1 MRIFARLVLIL
12 LPLLLAGCRF
22 ENPLTTNPS
31 EDLNTWLLGE
41 WELKEK
47 GGTSTAVVAPLSG
60 DRYSVH
66 VSLAPIGRN
75 GRREYDFEAWSSRDG
90 NSLFFTMRSLKNS
103 ANLPEGAHVFLHAQ
117 MIDQVTV
124 RLRPL
129 QLDSPENATGL
140 ELRKE
145 IRSRLKE
152 GTLYAEDSAKDWKR
166 VAEIYW
172 TKEGE
177 TGLFKPLRYATPP
190 PVKKP

>member
-1 MRIFARLVLIL
+1 MRIFARLALIL

-47 GGTSTAVVAPLSG
+47 GGTSTAVVAPLSH

-66 VSLAPIGRN
+66 VSVAPKGGR
-75 GRREYDFEAWSSRDG
+75 GRCEYDFEAWSSRVG
-90 NSLFFTMRSLKNS
+90 NSLFFTLRSLKNS
-103 ANLPEGAHVFLHAQ
+103 ANLPEGAYVFLHAQ

-129 QLDSPENATGL
+129 QLDLPESATGL

-145 IRSRLKE
+145 VRSRLKE
-152 GTLYAEDSAKDWKR
+152 GTLYAEDSAKDWNR

-190 PVKKP
+190 ATKKP

>member
-1 MRIFARLVLIL
+1 MKIFARLSLIL
-12 LPLLLAGCRF
+12 LPLLLVGCHF
-22 ENPLTTNPS
+22 ENPLTTTPS

-47 GGTSTAVVAPLSG
+47 GGTSTAVVAPMSA

-66 VSLAPIGRN
+66 VSLAPKGGN
-75 GRREYDFEAWSSRDG
+75 GKREYDFEAWSSRVG
-90 NSLFFTMRSLKNS
+90 NSVFFTLRSLKNS
-103 ANLPEGAHVFLHAQ
+103 ANLPENAHVFLHAQ

-129 QLDSPENATGL
+129 QLDSAENASGR

-145 IRSRLKE
+145 VRSRLKN
-152 GTLYAEDSAKDWKR
+152 GTLYAEGSAKDWKR
-166 VAEIYW
+166 VAEIYR

-177 TGLFKPLRYATPP
+177 TGLFKPLRYTTPP
-190 PVKKP
+190 PSKKP

>member
-1 MRIFARLVLIL
+1 
-12 LPLLLAGCRF
+12 
-22 ENPLTTNPS
+22 
-31 EDLNTWLLGE
+31 
-41 WELKEK
+41 
-47 GGTSTAVVAPLSG
+47 
-60 DRYSVH
+60 
-66 VSLAPIGRN
+66 
-75 GRREYDFEAWSSRDG
+75 
-90 NSLFFTMRSLKNS
+90 
-103 ANLPEGAHVFLHAQ
+103 

-129 QLDSPENATGL
+129 QLDSPESATGL

-145 IRSRLKE
+145 IRSRLKD

-190 PVKKP
+190 ATEKP

>member
-1 MRIFARLVLIL
+1 
-12 LPLLLAGCRF
+12 
-22 ENPLTTNPS
+22 
-31 EDLNTWLLGE
+31 LNTWLLGE

-47 GGTSTAVVAPLSG
+47 GSTSTAVVAPLSH

-66 VSLAPIGRN
+66 VSVAPKG
-75 GRREYDFEAWSSRDG
+75 GSGKREYDFEAWSSRVG
-90 NSLFFTMRSLKNS
+90 NSLFFTLRSLKNS
-103 ANLPEGAHVFLHAQ
+103 ANLPEGAYVFLHAQ

-129 QLDSPENATGL
+129 QLDSPESATGL

-145 IRSRLKE
+145 VRSRLKQ
-152 GTLYAEDSAKDWKR
+152 GTLYAEDSAKDWNR

-190 PVKKP
+190 ATKKP

>member
-1 MRIFARLVLIL
+1 MRIFARLALIL

-47 GGTSTAVVAPLSG
+47 GSTSTAVVAPLSH

-66 VSLAPIGRN
+66 VSVAPKG
-75 GRREYDFEAWSSRDG
+75 GSGKREYDFEAWSSRVG
-90 NSLFFTMRSLKNS
+90 NSLFFTLRSLKNS
-103 ANLPEGAHVFLHAQ
+103 ANLPEGTHVFLHAQ
-117 MIDQVTV
+117 MIDQLTV

-152 GTLYAEDSAKDWKR
+152 GTLYAEDSAKDWSR
-166 VAEIYW
+166 VAELYW

-177 TGLFKPLRYATPP
+177 TGLFKPLRYA
-190 PVKKP
+190 KPQATKQP

>member
-1 MRIFARLVLIL
+1 MRIFARLALIL

-47 GGTSTAVVAPLSG
+47 GGSSTAIVAPLSQ
-60 DRYSVH
+60 DRYNVH
-66 VSLAPIGRN
+66 VSLAPKSGN
-75 GRREYDFEAWSSRDG
+75 GRREYDFEAWSSRVG
-90 NSLFFTMRSLKNS
+90 NSLFFTLRSLKNS

-117 MIDQVTV
+117 MIDQLTM

-152 GTLYAEDSAKDWKR
+152 GTLYAEDSAKDWSR
-166 VAEIYW
+166 VAELYW

-177 TGLFKPLRYATPP
+177 TGLFKPLRYA
-190 PVKKP
+190 KPQATKQP

>member
-166 VAEIYW
+166 VAEVYW

-177 TGLFKPLRYATPP
+177 TGLFKPLRYATPAAA
-190 PVKKP
+190 KKP

>member
-1 MRIFARLVLIL
+1 MRIFARLALIL
-12 LPLLLAGCRF
+12 LPLLLVGCRF
-22 ENPLTTNPS
+22 ENPLTTTPS

-41 WELKEK
+41 WEMKDK

-66 VSLAPIGRN
+66 VSLAPKCGN
-75 GRREYDFEAWSSRDG
+75 GRREYDFEALSSRVG
-90 NSLFFTMRSLKNS
+90 NSLFFKMRSLKNS

-117 MIDQVTV
+117 MIDQVTL

-129 QLDSPENATGL
+129 QLDSPESATGL

-152 GTLYAEDSAKDWKR
+152 GTLYPENSAKDWKR

-177 TGLFKPLRYATPP
+177 SLLFKPLRYATPP
-190 PVKKP
+190 AVEKP